1 MIDPEKKIKVTH
13 ILTDTGVGG
22 AGKYL
27 LYLTGAGRKDTFEYS
42 VILPQ
47 GAAMADELRS
57 AGVRVT
63 EVSFPGFRDRSRA
76 PGAKKELIKLLTTEK
91 PDIVHTHASVTGMKA
106 AQAAGV
112 KVRFMTRHCAD
123 LPPKY
128 TRHFPGKLFCRGY
141 FRRYVTAAVATDES
155 ARDALLSCGM
165 PEEKITVIRNGAE
178 PLREV
183 SEEEKAALR
192 RELAIPENTYVVGC
206 FARLEAPKA
215 HEILLRAVSV
225 MKRFAGNVYFIIVG
239 DGSRRTELEEL
250 SRKLHVDDVVR
261 FCGFV
266 RDIAPYMAICT
277 LNVNTSTGTE
287 TSNLAISEGLS
298 LGVVPVVSDFGG
310 NPRSVEGVGVVYSDN
325 DPALLA
331 EEMLKLFRDPE
342 QIKYLSAAGK
352 KEFFARRTAEK
363 MAEKTETLY
372 LRYLSAAEKQ

>member
-1 MIDPEKKIKVTH
+1 MIGAEKKIKVTH
-13 ILTDTGVGG
+13 ILTDTGIGG

-42 VILPQ
+42 VILPR
-47 GAAMADELRS
+47 GAKIAEELKNAGIRVIEADS
-57 AGVRVT
+57 
-63 EVSFPGFRDRSRA
+63 PDFRDRSRA
-76 PGAKKELIKLLTTEK
+76 PGANKELRRLLLAEK
-91 PDIVHTHASVTGMKA
+91 PDIVHTHGSMTGIKSA
-106 AQAAGV
+106 RAAGV

-128 TRHFPGKLFCRGY
+128 LRHFPGKLFCRGY
-141 FRRYVTAAVATDES
+141 FKKYVTAAVATDES

-178 PLREV
+178 PLRDV
-183 SEEEKAALR
+183 TDAEKSALR
-192 RELAIPENTYVVGC
+192 RELGIPENTYVVGC

-225 MKRFAGNVYFIIVG
+225 TKRFAGNVYFIIVG
-239 DGSRRTELEEL
+239 DGSRRAELEEL
-250 SRKLHVDDVVR
+250 ARKLHVDDVVR

-266 RDIAPYMAICT
+266 NDIAPYMAICT

-310 NPRSVEGVGVVYSDN
+310 NPRSVEGVGVVYPDN
-325 DPALLA
+325 DPACLA

-342 QIKYLSAAGK
+342 QIRYLSAAGK
-352 KEFFARRTAEK
+352 KEFSARRTAEK
-363 MAEKTETLY
+363 MASKTETLY
-372 LRYLSAAEKQ
+372 LRYLYATEK